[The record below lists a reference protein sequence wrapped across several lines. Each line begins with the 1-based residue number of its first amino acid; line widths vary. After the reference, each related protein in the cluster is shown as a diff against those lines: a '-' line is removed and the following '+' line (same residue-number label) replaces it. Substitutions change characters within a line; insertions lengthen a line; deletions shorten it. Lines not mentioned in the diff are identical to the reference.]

1 MNTIRLK
8 YILTLVLIF
17 FISACRKD
25 ENIPQCIKIKLVF
38 KDTECNYML
47 FQDVEGVLPKELV
60 QSQLSIADTTFK
72 NVFTKAGNCLE
83 DLPPSIKQGDVF
95 YIKIDS
101 ESTNKNCPVC
111 TLYETVKAIDFS
123 VCQEP
128 VTTK

>member
-8 YILTLVLIF
+8 YILILVLIIL
-17 FISACRKD
+17 ISSCKKG
-25 ENIPQCIKIKLVF
+25 ENIPECIKIKLLY
-38 KDTECNYML
+38 KDTGCNYML
-47 FQDVEGVLPKELV
+47 FEDVESVLPKELV
-60 QSQLSIADTTFK
+60 QSQLSVADTTFK

-83 DLPPSIKQGDVF
+83 NLPPSIKQGDVF

-111 TLYETVKAIDFS
+111 TLYKTVKAIDFS